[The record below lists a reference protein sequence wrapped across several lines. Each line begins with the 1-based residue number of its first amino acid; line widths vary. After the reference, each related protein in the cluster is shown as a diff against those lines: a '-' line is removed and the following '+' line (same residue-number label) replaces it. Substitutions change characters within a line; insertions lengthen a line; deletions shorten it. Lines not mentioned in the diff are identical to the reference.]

1 MNNAIFAF
9 IAYALLWL
17 MLISYVVILA
27 KRQSEMRGQ
36 LDEIEHTLAAQDTKQ
51 E

>member
-9 IAYALLWL
+9 IAYALLWA
-17 MLISYVVILA
+17 MLIAYIVILA

-36 LDEIEHTLAAQDTKQ
+36 LDEIEHALTTQDTKQ

>member
-9 IAYALLWL
+9 IAYALLWS
-17 MLISYVVILA
+17 MLIAYIVILA
-27 KRQSEMRGQ
+27 KRQSEMRAQ
-36 LDEIEHTLAAQDTKQ
+36 LDNVERVLIAQDKKR